1 MVLIHVLRPLPFRAR
16 VLCRG
21 ALTALTHITAPHC
34 APKGLARFPS
44 SPATQPH
51 LDSHHSSPKF
61 RKGPPL
67 PYPKFARVFST
78 TTARMDILA
87 SEPVKQ
93 PAKDL
98 EMSDAKPEEVA
109 VPSTTDNG
117 DGAAAVAAAANPTT
131 TATTGTSSSDF
142 TQAEAPE
149 ASEEREGEEADV
161 ESSAAGPGSA
171 DAEGEPKISKNQ
183 LRKMKRKA
191 AWEDGRED
199 RKRKRKE
206 KRHDRQVARR
216 EQIAAAL
223 AEAEAK
229 GIDPASVVIPP
240 KRKTPKQPP
249 VQVPIALILD
259 CDFEK
264 YMLEKELVSLASQIT
279 RSYSDNRAAR
289 YRAHLYV
296 SSYGG
301 QLKERFE
308 TTLGGQH
315 THWKG
320 VTLVEGDFV
329 EASKAADELMRGPR
343 GGQVIDL
350 LKPTGKDGAA
360 KKPAVFM
367 DAVGSAPTPD
377 PEPEPADDLKNIV
390 YLSSDSVN
398 TLDRLE
404 PNTSYVIGGLVD
416 RNREKGLCHRRA
428 REMGIRTA
436 KLPIGEYMNL
446 SSRRVLATNHVV
458 EIMLKW
464 LETGSWAEAFL
475 SVIPKRKE
483 AKLKEQ
489 GGADAANGTPTAEG
503 ASGRMEDSRF
513 DEEDDEDVDEK
524 QTITE
529 NVAAPEPSAAAQ
541 ESAEGSVSV
550 S

>member
-1 MVLIHVLRPLPFRAR
+1 METP
-16 VLCRG
+16 
-21 ALTALTHITAPHC
+21 
-34 APKGLARFPS
+34 
-44 SPATQPH
+44 
-51 LDSHHSSPKF
+51 
-61 RKGPPL
+61 
-67 PYPKFARVFST
+67 
-78 TTARMDILA
+78 A
-87 SEPVKQ
+87 SETVNQ

-98 EMSDAKPEEVA
+98 EMTEAKPEEPS
-109 VPSTTDNG
+109 VPPTPANG
-117 DGAAAVAAAANPTT
+117 DSAAANPPTTTTTTT
-131 TATTGTSSSDF
+131 TATTREETSSSGFDK
-142 TQAEAPE
+142 TGVPE
-149 ASEEREGEEADV
+149 ASVEKDGEEADV
-161 ESSAAGPGSA
+161 ESSAAAP
-171 DAEGEPKISKNQ
+171 EGEPKISKNQ

-206 KRHDRQVARR
+206 KRHERQATRR
-216 EQIAAAL
+216 EEIAAVI

-240 KRKTPKQPP
+240 KRKTPKQPAT
-249 VQVPIALILD
+249 QVPVALILD

-308 TTLGGQH
+308 TTLGSQH
-315 THWKG
+315 VHWKG
-320 VTLVEGDFV
+320 VKLVEGDFV
-329 EASKAADELMRGPR
+329 EASRDADELMKGPR

-350 LKPTGKDGAA
+350 LQPTGEDGAA
-360 KKPAVFM
+360 KKPAVFR
-367 DAVGSAPTPD
+367 DVLDSAPSPD
-377 PEPEPADDLKNIV
+377 PEPEPAEELKNIV

-428 REMGIRTA
+428 RAMGIRTA

-483 AKLKEQ
+483 AKLKEE
-489 GGADAANGTPTAEG
+489 GGAGSASGTPAAEG
-503 ASGRMEDSRF
+503 AGGEIEDSRF

-529 NVAAPEPSAAAQ
+529 NVAAPESSAASQ
-541 ESAEGSVSV
+541 ESNKEALGKS
-550 S
+550 

>member
-1 MVLIHVLRPLPFRAR
+1 MEN
-16 VLCRG
+16 
-21 ALTALTHITAPHC
+21 
-34 APKGLARFPS
+34 
-44 SPATQPH
+44 PA
-51 LDSHHSSPKF
+51 
-61 RKGPPL
+61 
-67 PYPKFARVFST
+67 A
-78 TTARMDILA
+78 
-87 SEPVKQ
+87 EPVNQ

-98 EMSDAKPEEVA
+98 DMPDARPEEVA
-109 VPSTTDNG
+109 APPAAANG
-117 DGAAAVAAAANPTT
+117 DGAAAPSATAGGGGVEQTDGAAETLP
-131 TATTGTSSSDF
+131 
-142 TQAEAPE
+142 AEQDDGQEAD
-149 ASEEREGEEADV
+149 ASESPAV
-161 ESSAAGPGSA
+161 
-171 DAEGEPKISKNQ
+171 DASGEPKVSKNQ

-206 KRHDRQVARR
+206 KRHDRQAARR
-216 EQIAAAL
+216 EEIAAVF

-229 GIDPASVVIPP
+229 GIDPSTVAIPP
-240 KRKTPKQPP
+240 KRKTPKQPST
-249 VQVPIALILD
+249 QVPVTLILD

-289 YRAHLYV
+289 FRAHLYV

-301 QLKERFE
+301 LLKERFE
-308 TTLGGQH
+308 TTLGSQH
-315 THWKG
+315 IHWKG
-320 VTLVEGDFV
+320 VRLVEGDFV
-329 EASKAADELMRGPR
+329 AASKDADELMKGPR
-343 GGQVIDL
+343 GGDVIDV
-350 LKPTGKDGAA
+350 LKPTDEAGAA
-360 KKPAVFM
+360 RKPAVVR
-367 DAVGSAPTPD
+367 DVLDSAPNPH

-436 KLPIGEYMNL
+436 KLPIGEYMTM

-464 LETGSWAEAFL
+464 LETGDWAEAFL

-483 AKLKEQ
+483 AALKGE
-489 GGADAANGTPTAEG
+489 AAGSASGTPAVEE
-503 ASGRMEDSRF
+503 ASGEIEDSRF
-513 DEEDDEDVDEK
+513 DEEGEEDLDEK

-529 NVAAPEPSAAAQ
+529 NVAAPEPKETAQ
-541 ESAEGSVSV
+541 EGGAKEAVST

>member
-1 MVLIHVLRPLPFRAR
+1 MENP
-16 VLCRG
+16 
-21 ALTALTHITAPHC
+21 
-34 APKGLARFPS
+34 
-44 SPATQPH
+44 
-51 LDSHHSSPKF
+51 
-61 RKGPPL
+61 
-67 PYPKFARVFST
+67 
-78 TTARMDILA
+78 A
-87 SEPVKQ
+87 SEPVNH

-98 EMSDAKPEEVA
+98 EMSDVKTEGVT
-109 VPSTTDNG
+109 VTSTTANG
-117 DGAAAVAAAANPTT
+117 DGAAAAGAAAAAPNPTT
-131 TATTGTSSSDF
+131 RTTETTSSGVNQTD
-142 TQAEAPE
+142 APE
-149 ASEEREGEEADV
+149 ASEEKDGEVADV
-161 ESSAAGPGSA
+161 ESSTAGPGSA
-171 DAEGEPKISKNQ
+171 VAEGEPKLSKNQ

-206 KRHDRQVARR
+206 KRHDRQAARR
-216 EQIAAAL
+216 EEIAAAL

-240 KRKTPKQPP
+240 KRKTPKQPST
-249 VQVPIALILD
+249 QVPVTLIID

-308 TTLGGQH
+308 TTLGSQH
-315 THWKG
+315 VHWKG
-320 VTLVEGDFV
+320 VKLVEGDFV
-329 EASKAADELMRGPR
+329 EASKDADELMKGPR
-343 GGQVIDL
+343 GGQVINL
-350 LKPTGKDGAA
+350 LKPTGEDGAT
-360 KKPAVFM
+360 KKPAVFR
-367 DAVGSAPTPD
+367 DVLDSAPSPD
-377 PEPEPADDLKNIV
+377 PEPEPADELKNIV

-483 AKLKEQ
+483 AKLKEE
-489 GGADAANGTPTAEG
+489 GGAGSTSGTPAVEG
-503 ASGRMEDSRF
+503 ADGEIEDSRF
-513 DEEDDEDVDEK
+513 EDEDDEDVDEK

-529 NVAAPEPSAAAQ
+529 NVAAPESSAAAQ
-541 ESAEGSVSV
+541 DSAKEAVSA

>member
-1 MVLIHVLRPLPFRAR
+1 MK
-16 VLCRG
+16 
-21 ALTALTHITAPHC
+21 TSAP
-34 APKGLARFPS
+34 
-44 SPATQPH
+44 
-51 LDSHHSSPKF
+51 
-61 RKGPPL
+61 
-67 PYPKFARVFST
+67 
-78 TTARMDILA
+78 
-87 SEPVKQ
+87 EPVNQ
-93 PAKDL
+93 PARDL
-98 EMSDAKPEEVA
+98 EMPDAGSEEVA
-109 VPSTTDNG
+109 VPSTTNNG
-117 DGAAAVAAAANPTT
+117 DGAASVAAAAPNPTT
-131 TATTGTSSSDF
+131 KTTTTTPTGTSISGF
-142 TQAEAPE
+142 TQNDAPE
-149 ASEEREGEEADV
+149 ASEEKEGEEADV

-216 EQIAAAL
+216 EQIAAVL

-229 GIDPASVVIPP
+229 GVDPASVTIPP
-240 KRKTPKQPP
+240 KRKTPKQPS
-249 VQVPIALILD
+249 VQVPVTLILD

-308 TTLGGQH
+308 TTLGSQH
-315 THWKG
+315 VHWKG

-329 EASKAADELMRGPR
+329 EASKAADELMKGPR

-350 LKPTGKDGAA
+350 LKPTAEDGAA

-367 DAVGSAPTPD
+367 DTVSSAPTPD
-377 PEPEPADDLKNIV
+377 PEPEPAEELKNIV

-483 AKLKEQ
+483 AKLKER
-489 GGADAANGTPTAEG
+489 GDAGSANGTPAAEG
-503 ASGRMEDSRF
+503 ADGKIEDSRF

-529 NVAAPEPSAAAQ
+529 NAAAPEPSAGAQ
-541 ESAEGSVSV
+541 ESAKGNVSGS
-550 S
+550 